1 MNRTFSA
8 SDFNRISA
16 IAHQVAR
23 RIFKK
28 EGFARDNFDIEEV
41 VSATIERAFMNWD
54 SYDESIS
61 MNKWFCI
68 IAKNCAYSYMK
79 KTYVDRACR
88 GDWDISMIGDDSSF
102 LHVDADAELVSQE
115 RIATIKSAID
125 QLGKKEGR
133 ALMLL
138 AQGYSQEEIQNDL
151 GVNNGALRTLI
162 SRGRRHLAE
171 SKCIR
176 GVYG

>member
-16 IAHQVAR
+16 IARQTITKTFDRKGFCYDDFDVDDTISEVFV
-23 RIFKK
+23 RILK
-28 EGFARDNFDIEEV
+28 
-41 VSATIERAFMNWD
+41 NWD

-151 GVNNGALRTLI
+151 GVNNGALRTII